1 MPETHPNAAS
11 ARLRITRRDHWLDR
25 SRDYHVQLDG
35 RSLGTLNAGETHE
48 FEIPAGSRS
57 LEVRVGKCTSPLRM
71 LNLKEGETVTF
82 ECGCRLKGWRAI
94 AAPWYLAIARNKYLE
109 LKKVG

>member
-1 MPETHPNAAS
+1 MPEPNPNTAS
-11 ARLRITRRDHWLDR
+11 AKLRIARRSHWLDR

-35 RSLGTLNAGETHE
+35 RSLGTLNSGETLE
-48 FEIPAGSRS
+48 FDIPPGSHS

-71 LNLKEGETVTF
+71 LNLKEGETVAF
-82 ECGCRLKGWRAI
+82 ECGCRLKGWRALT
-94 AAPWYLAIARNKYLE
+94 APWYLALARNKYLE